1 MLYNYQEIF
10 VYMLL
15 LPVVLNILLPLAMLV
30 IWLLKQLVIGK
41 MKTSKSDLA
50 GEERPILLAT

>member
-10 VYMLL
+10 VYLLL

-30 IWLLKQLVIGK
+30 VWLLKQLVIVN
-41 MKTSKSDLA
+41 MKTSKSEAA
-50 GEERPILLAT
+50 GEESPIPLAT